1 MAPPS
6 RPSIFTTRTAL
17 EQIEGAIRL
26 KPLPEDAAASRDLGT
41 PVLRFGGE
49 EILADARTLGLV
61 DDDASA
67 APERPEVV
75 SEVPP
80 KVTRISEMAAG
91 RSGLLFY

>member
-1 MAPPS
+1 MAPLS
-6 RPSIFTTRTAL
+6 RPSIFTIRTAL

-26 KPLPEDAAASRDLGT
+26 KPLPEGTAAGRDLGT

-49 EILADARTLGLV
+49 EILEGARTLGLV
-61 DDDASA
+61 DYDASS

-75 SEVPP
+75 FEVPP

-91 RSGLLFY
+91 RSGLLS